1 MSNVCH
7 RCARRAWLLSK
18 LDALLDYSA
27 RDPSRLWRVLELPD
41 VELIDAIGG
50 RRRAELHAAYAKWEP
65 TPSIGRQPRALCRH
79 HTAYPLGLREDA
91 LAPHSLEVRS
101 AIKHPGDILDRRIVA
116 IVGTRRASDYGM
128 ETARE
133 LARGL
138 AASGIT
144 VASNLTEGISRAVY
158 AGALEVDGATLAVM
172 TSAVAHCMPAWCAA
186 LHSRILKRGCSIAEP
201 HTSLRA
207 RYWWRYASA
216 RTLALLVHLV
226 IVVEA
231 TEQPSELACANV
243 AWSRARHV
251 AAVPGRVSSPASR
264 GSNWLL
270 MNGAR
275 LVRSPQD
282 ALDVLY
288 GVGLHDAECVSSP
301 LDLQPRLARV
311 FERVSDGEDTLAK
324 LTARGTSSG
333 EISIALAELEL
344 CGLLLRGDGGRYV
357 PCATGSAQNGADVV
371 RPCRSERRSPS
382 DGTHMVR
389 STRTPATTRTNT

>member
-1 MSNVCH
+1 MSNCH
-7 RCARRAWLLSK
+7 RCKRRAWLLSK
-18 LDALLDYSA
+18 LGVGLDYCA
-27 RDPSRLWRVLELPD
+27 RDPTRLWRILELPD

-50 RRRAELHAAYAKWEP
+50 RRRAELHADYAKWKP
-65 TPSIGRQPRALCRH
+65 TPSVNRQPQALCRH
-79 HTAYPLGLREDA
+79 HGSYPPGLQQDA
-91 LAPHSLEVRS
+91 LSPHSLEVLGAIEHS
-101 AIKHPGDILDRRIVA
+101 ADLLDGKIVA

-144 VASNLTEGISRAVY
+144 VASDLTEGIPRAVH
-158 AGALEVDGATLAVM
+158 AGALEVEGTTLAV
-172 TSAVAHCMPAWCAA
+172 TAGTVAHCTPAWCAP
-186 LHSRILKRGCSIAEP
+186 LYRRILERGCVIAEP
-201 HTSLRA
+201 DLSLRT
-207 RYWWRYASA
+207 RHWWKYASA

-231 TEQPSELACANV
+231 TDQPSELACANV
-243 AWSRARHV
+243 AWSRSRHV

-264 GSNWLL
+264 GSNRLL

-288 GVGLHDAECVSSP
+288 GMGVHDAKCAP
-301 LDLQPRLARV
+301 ATARLDLQPRLRKV
-311 FERVSDGEDTLAK
+311 LERVSDGQDTLAK

-333 EISIALAELEL
+333 EISVALAELEL

-357 PCATGSAQNGADVV
+357 PRAGGSRDERLRRIAV
-371 RPCRSERRSPS
+371 RR
-382 DGTHMVR
+382 
-389 STRTPATTRTNT
+389 